1 MFIQP
6 NFLWWGRLKSRMIS
20 GPHLPRADTRG
31 HMFEFSG
38 YSANST
44 PSGSYTPGYT
54 PGYPGKSQYQMYTPW
69 YLGKFLHFWMPRQV
83 VTLLNEYSGNLLHI
97 LDLKACGYTP
107 VYPVSWYTPMEVATL
122 VDALPRQVATLLDTQ
137 PSRSVSVYPS
147 KYTPGYPA
155 KLLYSWVAIL
165 DTQRQPLS
173 RPIGVIQSWVFVTSS
188 GGLH

>member
-54 PGYPGKSQYQMYTPW
+54 PGYPGKFT
-69 YLGKFLHFWMPRQV
+69 
-83 VTLLNEYSGNLLHI
+83 
-97 LDLKACGYTP
+97 
-107 VYPVSWYTPMEVATL
+107 
-122 VDALPRQVATLLDTQ
+122 TLLDTQ
-137 PSRSVSVYPS
+137 ASRNT
-147 KYTPGYPA
+147 KCT
-155 KLLYSWVAIL
+155 LR
-165 DTQRQPLS
+165 DT
-173 RPIGVIQSWVFVTSS
+173 
-188 GGLH
+188 